1 MSTAAAAPLLLVLAG
16 PNGAGKSTFYELYLR
31 ELGLRFINADVIA
44 RTLSPG
50 GPGEPGEAG
59 EPPGLAYRAA
69 QVADAARRA
78 LVAVGESFCMET
90 VFSDPVGAK
99 LAFLREARGAGYRVV
114 LHFIGL
120 ASPQLSQARVVHRV
134 LNGGHDVPDEKL
146 FARYPRTLENLLR
159 AAREVDALL
168 LYDNSSAAEPF
179 RHLGRLERGEV
190 VERHPPV
197 PEWAHALLPDG

>member
-1 MSTAAAAPLLLVLAG
+1 MDDNSGAPLLVVLAG

-44 RTLSPG
+44 RALAPA
-50 GPGEPGEAG
+50 GPAQAEGA
-59 EPPGLAYRAA
+59 AYRAA

-78 LVAVGESFCMET
+78 LVAMGESFCMET

-99 LAFLREARGAGYRVV
+99 LAFLREAREAGYRVV

-120 ASPQLSQARVVHRV
+120 ASPELSQARVLHRV

-146 FARYPRTLENLLR
+146 FARYPRTLENLAR
-159 AAREVDALL
+159 AASQVDALL
-168 LYDNSSAAEPF
+168 LYDNSSAAEPY
-179 RHLGRLERGEV
+179 RLLGRLERGEV

-197 PEWAHALLPDG
+197 PEWAHAVLPDG

>member
-1 MSTAAAAPLLLVLAG
+1 VSAATAPLLLVLAG

-31 ELGLRFINADVIA
+31 ELGLRFINADLIA
-44 RTLSPG
+44 RSLAPT
-50 GPGEPGEAG
+50 GPGEPDA
-59 EPPGLAYRAA
+59 GLAYRAA

-99 LAFLREARGAGYRVV
+99 LTFLREARGAGYRVV

-120 ASPQLSQARVVHRV
+120 ASPQLSHARVVHRV

-146 FARYPRTLENLLR
+146 FARYPRTLENLAR
-159 AAREVDALL
+159 AACDVDALL
-168 LYDNSSAAEPF
+168 LYDNSSAAEPY
-179 RHLGRLERGEV
+179 RLLGRLERGEV

-197 PEWAHALLPDG
+197 PEWAHAVLPDG